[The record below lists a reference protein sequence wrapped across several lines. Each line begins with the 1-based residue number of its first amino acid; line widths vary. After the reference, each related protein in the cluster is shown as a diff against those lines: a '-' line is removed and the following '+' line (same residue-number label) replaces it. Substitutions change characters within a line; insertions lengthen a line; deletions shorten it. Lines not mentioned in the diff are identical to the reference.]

1 MLNSVLVIIV
11 DDHLPGQLSFP
22 QRFFT
27 VKESQQCAT
36 VPVTRT
42 YGSNGRV
49 SVTFEVSHLE
59 RHHKVY
65 TVPKIVLFSRFHQ
78 LRPCVCHACTVVADE
93 RWCCNSRKGLR
104 RAERKLGLRGRRDR
118 KGDQSCDRDR
128 LCVHYIHSR
137 CALHEPITI
146 AHASLRTGLLQMT
159 LWWVVFVQLCRSPMR
174 TSACRSLH
182 LKAVRRWERLTWPS

>member
-49 SVTFEVSHLE
+49 SVTYQVRIFELAIATVHSVQVALSLE
-59 RHHKVY
+59 LIPHVCAS
-65 TVPKIVLFSRFHQ
+65 PFS
-78 LRPCVCHACTVVADE
+78 TVVDE
-93 RWCCNSRKGLR
+93 RWGCACREGLHL
-104 RAERKLGLRGRRDR
+104 AERQLGL
-118 KGDQSCDRDR
+118 
-128 LCVHYIHSR
+128 
-137 CALHEPITI
+137 
-146 AHASLRTGLLQMT
+146 
-159 LWWVVFVQLCRSPMR
+159 
-174 TSACRSLH
+174 
-182 LKAVRRWERLTWPS
+182 